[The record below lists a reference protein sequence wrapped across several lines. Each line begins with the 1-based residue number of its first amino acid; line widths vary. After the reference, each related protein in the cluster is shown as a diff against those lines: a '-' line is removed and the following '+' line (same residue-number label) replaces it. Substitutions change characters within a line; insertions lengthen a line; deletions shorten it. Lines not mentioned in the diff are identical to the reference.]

1 MLRLAD
7 IAVYGLDDTLQ
18 LVVEV
23 RSTPGASLESVIYA
37 RQNLLA
43 QELIPRSPYFLLA
56 LPDSFYL
63 WKDNRLSADDRPPDY
78 VIDAA
83 EALVPYLAGTTL
95 SLPAISKYGL
105 ELLVLAWL
113 EDVVRRARSG
123 DASVLKHAWLVESDL
138 HQAISKGSVAA
149 GVGV

>member
-1 MLRLAD
+1 MLRRAD
-7 IAVYGLDDTLQ
+7 IAVYGPDDTLQ

-43 QELIPRSPYFLLA
+43 QGLIPRSPYFLLA

-63 WKDNRLSADDRPPDY
+63 WKDNRPSADDRPPDY

-83 EALVPYLAGTTL
+83 EALAPYLAGTTL
-95 SLPAISKYGL
+95 SLPTISKYGL

-123 DASVLKHAWLVESDL
+123 DTSDAAYQWLFDSGL
-138 HQAISKGSVAA
+138 YQAIRDGAVVTEAA
-149 GVGV
+149 A